1 MEVLD
6 TDTKV
11 FRTFLT
17 VARLLNFRE
26 AAEELNYAQSS
37 VSDHIQTIEQELGIK
52 VFERI
57 GRRIYLN
64 DYGKRLIPFAERFVR
79 DESEL
84 FAELR
89 EDGKISG
96 KIRIGAGET
105 LSAYWLPPILKEYH
119 LLYPDVEISLEM
131 DDCLRFPKR
140 LADNQIDVAFSMHDE
155 SGNSSILQ
163 YHLSEGDT
171 VFITSP
177 ENSLADS
184 RMIKAEDF
192 SSIPMIQT
200 EAGCCYRTE
209 LDAFFD
215 RNNVPVNTILELT
228 SIEAIKQ
235 CVKSGLGVS
244 LLPRMA
250 VEKELSS
257 GELLPLSLADC
268 EIPFHVNMIFHSQK
282 WISPPLAA
290 FRDHLL
296 ENVDR

>member
-1 MEVLD
+1 M
-6 TDTKV
+6 DTKV
-11 FRTFLT
+11 FRTFLA
-17 VARLLNFRE
+17 VARHLNFRE

-37 VSDHIQTIEQELGIK
+37 VSDHIQTIERELDIK

-57 GRRIYLN
+57 GRKIYLN
-64 DYGKRLIPFAERFVR
+64 DYGKKLIPFAERFVQ

-84 FAELR
+84 FAALCKG
-89 EDGKISG
+89 GKIFG

-119 LLYPDVEISLEM
+119 LLYPEVEISLEM

-140 LADNQIDVAFSMHDE
+140 LADDQIDVAFSMHDE
-155 SGNSSILQ
+155 SENSSILQ

-171 VFITSP
+171 VLIVSP
-177 ENSLADS
+177 ENPLIGS
-184 RMIKAEDF
+184 RTIKAEDF
-192 SSIPMIQT
+192 SSIPLIQT

-215 RNNVPVNTILELT
+215 RHHVPVNTILELT

-257 GELLPLSLADC
+257 GELIPVSLADYS
-268 EIPFHVNMIFHSQK
+268 IPFEVNMIFHSQK
-282 WISPPLAA
+282 WIAPPLAA

-296 ENVDR
+296 HMSKQ

>member
-1 MEVLD
+1 M
-6 TDTKV
+6 
-11 FRTFLT
+11 RH
-17 VARLLNFRE
+17 LNFRE

-64 DYGKRLIPFAERFVR
+64 EYGKRLIPFAERFVQ

-105 LSAYWLPPILKEYH
+105 LSAYWLPSILKEYH

-155 SGNSSILQ
+155 SQNSSILQ

-177 ENSLADS
+177 ENPLDDS
-184 RMIKAEDF
+184 RIIKAEDF
-192 SSIPMIQT
+192 SSVPFIQT
-200 EAGCCYRTE
+200 EVGCCYRIE

-268 EIPFHVNMIFHSQK
+268 EIPFQVNMIFHSQK